1 MKRTM
6 MMIGASLL
14 VAACGD
20 RKSDIKNALRELA
33 SENAAD
39 MKEQIY
45 ASTMKSDLRNL
56 MTAEEAYFQD
66 HVKYTANLEE
76 VRRYWDPQGN
86 GFRLSP
92 GNSTP
97 SITLVGGGWTATIQ
111 NPNTRKV
118 CAIFVGTKT
127 PIPPATIEG
136 SPACG

>member
-1 MKRTM
+1 MNPEARCRAARPCLEGERIAKPAEWGYPRSRPFFVEGRAMTRTM

-56 MTAEEAYFQD
+56 MTAEEAYFQ
-66 HVKYTANLEE
+66 
-76 VRRYWDPQGN
+76 
-86 GFRLSP
+86 
-92 GNSTP
+92 
-97 SITLVGGGWTATIQ
+97 
-111 NPNTRKV
+111 
-118 CAIFVGTKT
+118 
-127 PIPPATIEG
+127 
-136 SPACG
+136 